1 MKKWSKEELSEH
13 IKLNLNNSYSAAVVV
28 SALYKTIYGTL
39 PKIGLSGA
47 QAEFVEQLIL
57 KLPEA

>member
-1 MKKWSKEELSEH
+1 MKKWSKEELCTH
-13 IKLNLNNSYSAAVVV
+13 IKLNLNDDYSAAVVV
-28 SALYKTIYGTL
+28 SALYKTIYGEL

-47 QAEFVEQLIL
+47 QAEFVDQLIS